1 MTNSMQQNSS
11 TVICKLNAEMSEIKR
26 VSQENEELFNSLVD
40 SLNNLSEKLIELD
53 QQIKKKL
60 IEEDLN

>member
-1 MTNSMQQNSS
+1 MQQNSS